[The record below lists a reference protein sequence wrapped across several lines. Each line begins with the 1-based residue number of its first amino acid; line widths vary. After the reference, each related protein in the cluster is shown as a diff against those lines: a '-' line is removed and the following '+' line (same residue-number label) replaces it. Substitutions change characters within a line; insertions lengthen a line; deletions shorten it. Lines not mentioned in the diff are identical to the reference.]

1 MGKRMKKDDLLEP
14 FNSAINGCFL
24 QDIGRIHA
32 YSDIQYYHPIVS
44 LLKITNHL
52 DKLSPMLLSSLLLFF
67 SLIQLIVLGAGMLSP
82 DLAQLGQIPC
92 FYALHGVYMVFIWC
106 LCTHFTPHA
115 QVVGCCHRWDP
126 SSPGYLPYFLVY
138 LRHRSQAPQVASAH
152 GYRQCRCPRRE
163 LNRPPGD
170 RWGWEHVG
178 TSPLNHKPLVKNHHF
193 R

>member
-1 MGKRMKKDDLLEP
+1 
-14 FNSAINGCFL
+14 
-24 QDIGRIHA
+24 
-32 YSDIQYYHPIVS
+32 
-44 LLKITNHL
+44 
-52 DKLSPMLLSSLLLFF
+52 MLLSSLLLFF

-82 DLAQLGQIPC
+82 DLAQLRQIPC

-106 LCTHFTPHA
+106 LYGVYMVFMYILLPMLRLSDVVIAGIHHH
-115 QVVGCCHRWDP
+115 QVI
-126 SSPGYLPYFLVY
+126 SPISWSISAIG
-138 LRHRSQAPQVASAH
+138 SQAPQVASAH